1 MLKSGKKI
9 LSLILSVCMLICL
22 IPTAVFAS
30 DSGGYMKIAM
40 LDCGR
45 KYFTVDWVKSLIY
58 ETKADGFTHVMLAV
72 GNDGMRFLLD
82 DMSLTVGSKTY
93 SSEAVKAA
101 VISGNNSYTTAST
114 GEWTESEMNE
124 IFSAAASSG
133 IEIIPLLNT
142 PGHMDAILSAATS
155 LTGTNCSYNGS
166 VRTIDVTNTTAVAFS
181 QAFVQKYIDYFAAKG
196 CTYFN
201 CGAD

>member
-9 LSLILSVCMLICL
+9 LSLVLSVCMLICL

-58 ETKADGFTHVMLAV
+58 EAKADGFTHVMLAV

-93 SSEAVKAA
+93 KRSS
-101 VISGNNSYTTAST
+101 
-114 GEWTESEMNE
+114 
-124 IFSAAASSG
+124 
-133 IEIIPLLNT
+133 
-142 PGHMDAILSAATS
+142 
-155 LTGTNCSYNGS
+155 
-166 VRTIDVTNTTAVAFS
+166 
-181 QAFVQKYIDYFAAKG
+181 KG
-196 CTYFN
+196 CCYLRKQLIHHCFN
-201 CGAD
+201 RRVDRERNERDFLCGSFLRN

>member
-155 LTGTNCSYNGS
+155 HGNKLQLQRLGENH
-166 VRTIDVTNTTAVAFS
+166 
-181 QAFVQKYIDYFAAKG
+181 
-196 CTYFN
+196 
-201 CGAD
+201 

>member
-82 DMSLTVGSKTY
+82 D
-93 SSEAVKAA
+93 
-101 VISGNNSYTTAST
+101 
-114 GEWTESEMNE
+114 
-124 IFSAAASSG
+124 
-133 IEIIPLLNT
+133 
-142 PGHMDAILSAATS
+142 
-155 LTGTNCSYNGS
+155 
-166 VRTIDVTNTTAVAFS
+166 
-181 QAFVQKYIDYFAAKG
+181 
-196 CTYFN
+196 
-201 CGAD
+201 